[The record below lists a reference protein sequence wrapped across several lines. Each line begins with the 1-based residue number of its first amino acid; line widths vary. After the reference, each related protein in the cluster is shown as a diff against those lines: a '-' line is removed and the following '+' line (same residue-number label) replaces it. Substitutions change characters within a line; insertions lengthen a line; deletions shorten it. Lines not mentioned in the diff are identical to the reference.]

1 MALIMGL
8 IVVVA
13 ILIYVFEMLR
23 TQKLRE
29 KYAVLWIIIGIGTLI
44 LSIFPQ
50 LLDKASSLLGIQ
62 IPANLLFIMT
72 LVLLVGVCLHLSH
85 EQSQAEDEVRILAEE
100 VAMLRSDLLDLRA
113 ERSLGLPPQAN
124 HAVLNGSPS
133 TETLA

>member
-29 KYAVLWIIIGIGTLI
+29 KYAILWIIIGIGTLI
-44 LSIFPQ
+44 LCVFPQ
-50 LLDKASSLLGIQ
+50 MLDQASSLLGIQ
-62 IPANLLFIMT
+62 VPANLLFIMT
-72 LVLLVGVCLHLSH
+72 LILLVGVCLHLSH

-100 VAMLRSDLLDLRA
+100 VAILRSDLQDLRGLGTA
-113 ERSLGLPPQAN
+113 RSPRPAAGPSSN
-124 HAVLNGSPS
+124 VSPS
-133 TETLA
+133 VEQ

>member
-23 TQKLRE
+23 RQKLRE
-29 KYAVLWIIIGIGTLI
+29 KYAVLWIIVGIGTLI
-44 LSIFPQ
+44 LSIFPK
-50 LLDKASSLLGIQ
+50 LLDKASSLVGIQ

-72 LVLLVGVCLHLSH
+72 LILLVGVCLHLSH

-100 VAMLRSDLLDLRA
+100 VAILRSDLQDLR
-113 ERSLGLPPQAN
+113 
-124 HAVLNGSPS
+124 VLRTPVTRCPGQDPVANGSP
-133 TETLA
+133 LADK

>member
-23 TQKLRE
+23 RQKLRE
-29 KYAVLWIIIGIGTLI
+29 KYAVLWIIVGIGTLI
-44 LSIFPQ
+44 LSVFPQ
-50 LLDKASSLLGIQ
+50 LLDQASSLVGIQ

-72 LVLLVGVCLHLSH
+72 LILLVGVCLHLSH

-100 VAMLRSDLLDLRA
+100 VAILRSDLQDLRA
-113 ERSLGLPPQAN
+113 LRPPESRDAAQHPVAN
-124 HAVLNGSPS
+124 GRPVSDK
-133 TETLA
+133 

>member
-23 TQKLRE
+23 RQKLRE
-29 KYAVLWIIIGIGTLI
+29 KYAVLWIIVGIGTLI

-50 LLDKASSLLGIQ
+50 ILDTASSLVGIQ

-100 VAMLRSDLLDLRA
+100 VAILRSDLQDLRA
-113 ERSLGLPPQAN
+113 SRPLESRRPAQSPA
-124 HAVLNGSPS
+124 ANGSP
-133 TETLA
+133 LADK

>member
-29 KYAVLWIIIGIGTLI
+29 KYAVLWIIVGIGTLI

-50 LLDKASSLLGIQ
+50 LLDKASSLVGFQ
-62 IPANLLFIMT
+62 IPANFLFIMT

-100 VAMLRSDLLDLRA
+100 IAILRSDLQDLRA
-113 ERSLGLPPQAN
+113 LRSPESRRHPQNPVAD
-124 HAVLNGSPS
+124 GSP
-133 TETLA
+133 LADK